1 MAAPLEGRRTLMSRS
16 SGSLLAALAVLGV
29 LVVWIGPRHD
39 PASEQKGLRLAVFEA
54 DVTPPIGSP
63 VAYAPARS
71 IEDPLSARG
80 VVLLGAGAPVV
91 LCAVDWIG
99 IANEGHDAWRQA
111 LAEAAGTTPERVAVH
126 ALHQHDGVR
135 CDLGAEALLEPLG
148 LGGIRCD
155 VAFVRRAL
163 TGVATALRIS
173 LAEARPVT
181 HLGIGEA
188 AVEKVASN
196 RRILGPDG
204 KVMIARSSSY
214 RIPEPLL
221 SRLAA
226 NARRNGYD
234 LSASR
239 VEEALAAPEGVID
252 PLLKMLT
259 FYEGEQAV
267 VSLSYYATHP
277 QSYFGK
283 GDVTAEFVGLARRR
297 HEQAH
302 GGRLLVHFNGAA
314 GNIAAGKYND
324 GTPEARV
331 QLTER
336 MADGMRRA
344 LAATKIVPLQA
355 QEVSWKVEPVRL
367 PVARYLKAETLRET
381 LKDPA
386 AEQGERLAAA
396 SKLAFV
402 ERLQNGHA
410 IELSCLRLGKV
421 SILHL
426 PGELFV
432 EYQLAA
438 QKLQP
443 DGVVCLAAYGDY
455 GTGYIGTKVA
465 YDEGGYETQP
475 SSTNVAP
482 EVEEVLLRGIRRL
495 MDETDAQEP

>member
-1 MAAPLEGRRTLMSRS
+1 MNRF
-16 SGSLLAALAVLGV
+16 SGSLVAALLV
-29 LVVWIGPRHD
+29 LVAVVVLIGQREQ
-39 PASEQKGLRLAVFEA
+39 ASTSSGLCLAVFQA
-54 DVTPPIGSP
+54 DVTPPLGSP

-80 VVLLGAGAPVV
+80 VVLLGAGAPIV

-135 CDLGAEALLEPLG
+135 CDPGAEALLEPLG

-155 VAFVRRAL
+155 VAFVQRAL
-163 TGVATALRIS
+163 AGVAAAVRAS

-181 HLGIGEA
+181 HLGVGEA
-188 AVEKVASN
+188 EVEKVASN
-196 RRILGPDG
+196 RRILGPNG

-259 FYEGEQAV
+259 FYDGDQAV

-283 GDVTAEFVGLARRR
+283 GDVTSEFVGLARAR
-297 HEQAH
+297 HEQAQ
-302 GGRLLVHFNGAA
+302 GGPLLVHFNGAA

-344 LAATKIVPLQA
+344 LAATKKVPLRA
-355 QEVSWKVEPVRL
+355 NEVAWKVAPVRL
-367 PVARYLKAETLRET
+367 PLARHLDAATLRQT
-381 LKDPA
+381 LNDPA
-386 AEQGERLAAA
+386 AEQGDRLAAA
-396 SKLAFV
+396 SKLTFV

-410 IELSCLRLGKV
+410 IELSCLRLGGV
-421 SILHL
+421 SIVHL

-438 QKLQP
+438 QKMRP
-443 DGVVCLAAYGDY
+443 NGVVCLAAYGDY
-455 GTGYIGTKVA
+455 GPGYIGTQVA
-465 YDEGGYETQP
+465 YEEGGYETQP

-482 EVEEVLLRGIRRL
+482 EVEEVLLQGMRRL
-495 MDETDAQEP
+495 LAE

>member
-1 MAAPLEGRRTLMSRS
+1 MNRF
-16 SGSLLAALAVLGV
+16 SGSLLAALAVLVVVVV
-29 LVVWIGPRHD
+29 LIGQSREV
-39 PASEQKGLRLAVFEA
+39 ASAPTELRLAVFQA
-54 DVTPPIGSP
+54 DVTPPLGSP

-80 VVLLGAGAPVV
+80 IVLLGAGAPIV

-135 CDLGAEALLEPLG
+135 GDPGAEALLEPLG

-155 VAFVRRAL
+155 VAFVQRAL
-163 TGVATALRIS
+163 AGVAAALRAS

-181 HLGIGEA
+181 HLGVGEA

-196 RRILGPDG
+196 RRILGPNG

-259 FYEGEQAV
+259 FYDGEQAV

-283 GDVTAEFVGLARRR
+283 GDVTSEFVGLARAR
-297 HEQAH
+297 HEQAQ
-302 GGRLLVHFNGAA
+302 GGGLLVHFNGAA

-344 LAATKIVPLQA
+344 LAATKKVPLRA
-355 QEVSWKVEPVRL
+355 DEVAWKVEPVRL
-367 PVARYLKAETLRET
+367 PLARHLKAETLRQT
-381 LKDPA
+381 LNNPA

-396 SKLAFV
+396 GKLTFV
-402 ERLQNGHA
+402 ERLQNGHE
-410 IELSCLRLGKV
+410 IELSCLRLGGV

-438 QKLQP
+438 QKMKP
-443 DGVVCLAAYGDY
+443 NGFVCLAAYGDY
-455 GTGYIGTKVA
+455 GPGYIGTKVA

-475 SSTNVAP
+475 SSSNVAP
-482 EVEEVLLRGIRRL
+482 EVEEVLLQGMRRL
-495 MDETDAQEP
+495 LAE

>member
-1 MAAPLEGRRTLMSRS
+1 MNRF
-16 SGSLLAALAVLGV
+16 SGSLVAALLV
-29 LVVWIGPRHD
+29 LVAVVVLLGQPE
-39 PASEQKGLRLAVFEA
+39 PAATGLRLAVFQA
-54 DVTPPIGSP
+54 DVTPPLGSP

-80 VVLLGAGAPVV
+80 VVLLGAGAPIV

-99 IANEGHDAWRQA
+99 IANEGHDAWRRA

-155 VAFVRRAL
+155 VAFVQCAL
-163 TGVATALRIS
+163 AGVAGAVRAS
-173 LAEARPVT
+173 LAQARPIT
-181 HLGIGEA
+181 HLGVGEA

-259 FYEGEQAV
+259 FYEGDAAV
-267 VSLSYYATHP
+267 ASLSYYATHP
-277 QSYFGK
+277 QSYFGQ
-283 GDVTAEFVGLARRR
+283 GDVTSEFVGLARAR
-297 HEQAH
+297 HEQAE

-324 GTPEARV
+324 GTPAARV
-331 QLTER
+331 QLTDR

-344 LAATKIVPLQA
+344 LAATQKVPLQA
-355 QEVSWKVEPVRL
+355 GEVSWKVEPVRL
-367 PVARYLKAETLRET
+367 PVARHLQAEALRQTLH
-381 LKDPA
+381 DAA
-386 AEQGERLAAA
+386 AEQGDRLTAA

-402 ERLQNGHA
+402 QRLQNGHA
-410 IELSCLRLGKV
+410 IELSCLRLGGV

-438 QKLQP
+438 QKMRP

-455 GTGYIGTKVA
+455 GTGYIGTQVA

-482 EVEEVLLRGIRRL
+482 EVEAVLLQGMRRL
-495 MDETDAQEP
+495 LQE